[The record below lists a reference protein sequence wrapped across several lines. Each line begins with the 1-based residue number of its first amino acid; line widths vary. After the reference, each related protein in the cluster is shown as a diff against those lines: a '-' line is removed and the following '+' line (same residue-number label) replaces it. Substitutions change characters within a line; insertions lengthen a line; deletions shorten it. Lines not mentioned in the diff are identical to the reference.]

1 MLKKLPLQAASVLIN
16 RALSAD
22 HISTLR
28 LQQLAVQSIHIQC
41 TEPSFELTLLIEKD
55 GSLKLK
61 TVDNLDSPATTLI
74 RGNLSGFLHLLQSDD
89 KASAMMASGLYLSGN
104 SQLLQDL
111 SQIFADADIDL
122 EWLLANR
129 IGDVPA
135 HFIAKAGRQG
145 QQWLNDKQP
154 LFKRHLQEFVLEE
167 VQLVPRHD
175 EVELFIE
182 QIQELKQRTERLEAK
197 IKRLI

>member
-28 LQQLAVQSIHIQC
+28 LQQLAEQSIHIQC
-41 TEPSFELTLLIEKD
+41 TEPAFELSLLIEKD

-61 TVDNLDSPATTLI
+61 TVDNLDAPATTLI